1 MPQRA
6 MQVVKVG
13 RVCDDAQATY
23 GETTDDL
30 EVYEAGAA
38 QVYPRVGTRKGYAM
52 FAAFGFEAMG
62 VVVGDM
68 YFVDPTPLEGQETPE
83 RGVRL
88 ELRLVDRAE
97 PQGSIYAG
105 VPIAFTRPVW
115 RVDLFGSTESPPGTL
130 DRAHHHPRFN
140 GWEPSRRNFVPE
152 LSADPLSWLAGELAD
167 PDAVLARAGVDADDV
182 SDADKAGLAAAGP
195 EIVATVKR
203 MLDGVRSGELAPAP
217 AERVAATRTGWL

>member
-1 MPQRA
+1 M
-6 MQVVKVG
+6 
-13 RVCDDAQATY
+13 
-23 GETTDDL
+23 L
-30 EVYEAGAA
+30 
-38 QVYPRVGTRKGYAM
+38 
-52 FAAFGFEAMG
+52 AAFGFETIG

-68 YFVDPTPLEGQETPE
+68 YFVDPDPLAGQETPE

-140 GWEPSRRNFVPE
+140 GWEPSRRHFVEE
-152 LSADPLSWLAGELAD
+152 LSANPLSWLADELAD
-167 PDAVLARAGVDADDV
+167 PAAVLARAGVDADEV
-182 SDADKAGLAAAGP
+182 TEADKAGLAAAAP

-203 MLDGVRSGELAPAP
+203 MLDGVRDGVLAPSP
-217 AERVAATRTGWL
+217 AEPVPAARTGWL

>member
-1 MPQRA
+1 
-6 MQVVKVG
+6 
-13 RVCDDAQATY
+13 
-23 GETTDDL
+23 
-30 EVYEAGAA
+30 
-38 QVYPRVGTRKGYAM
+38 M

-68 YFVDPTPLEGQETPE
+68 FFVDPTPNEGQETPE

-130 DRAHHHPRFN
+130 YWPGPVSTRTKSATPTRRDSPR
-140 GWEPSRRNFVPE
+140 PALRLSRR
-152 LSADPLSWLAGELAD
+152 
-167 PDAVLARAGVDADDV
+167 
-182 SDADKAGLAAAGP
+182 
-195 EIVATVKR
+195 
-203 MLDGVRSGELAPAP
+203 
-217 AERVAATRTGWL
+217 